1 MEAAQHHMGVR
12 HTLGCFGNF
21 DLRMKIS
28 QGEGRKF
35 FIENVNF
42 RQEEVGLEN
51 IS

>member
-1 MEAAQHHMGVR
+1 MEAAQLLMRVG

-21 DLRMKIS
+21 GLKMKIS
-28 QGEGRKF
+28 QVEGRKF